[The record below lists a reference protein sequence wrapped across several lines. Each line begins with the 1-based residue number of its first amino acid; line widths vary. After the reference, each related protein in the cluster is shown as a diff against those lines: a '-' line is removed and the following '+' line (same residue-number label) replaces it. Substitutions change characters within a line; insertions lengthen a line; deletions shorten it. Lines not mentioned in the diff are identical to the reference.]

1 MLIFYRHFSAPF
13 VGKRHDTKISYE
25 NFKKTGFYNGQTQK
39 EWDELQLKLLK
50 RDKEKGYILDFEI
63 MEE

>member
-1 MLIFYRHFSAPF
+1 MDKLKEVLKMLIFYRHFSAPF

-50 RDKEKGYILDFEI
+50 LNELT
-63 MEE
+63 